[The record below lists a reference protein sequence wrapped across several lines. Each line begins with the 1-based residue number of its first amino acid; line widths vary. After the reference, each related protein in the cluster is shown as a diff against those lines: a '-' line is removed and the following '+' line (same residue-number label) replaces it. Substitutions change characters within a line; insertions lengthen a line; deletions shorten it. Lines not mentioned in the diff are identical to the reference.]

1 MKTSFVNA
9 APPGTLGIRD
19 IYEKNEYP
27 KIAITAKDIYES
39 KKDFM
44 DIRHDHKNAHFSMGD
59 FRSHSQLAVE
69 KTSNHLY
76 GETALERVAFK

>member
-9 APPGTLGIRD
+9 APPGTIGIRD

-39 KKDFM
+39 KKDFI
-44 DIRHDHKNAHFSMGD
+44 DIRYDHKNAHF
-59 FRSHSQLAVE
+59 
-69 KTSNHLY
+69 
-76 GETALERVAFK
+76 